1 MAKCGQCTR
10 TATDVERDAS
20 QIVYGHVASYKTDSI
35 LFLSIDKFLIEMN
48 IFERNLRAYDDI
60 MLRKV
65 KVSVLMTVF
74 NTDLSYTKRA
84 IDSVLNQD
92 FQDFELI
99 IIDDG
104 SKENNRDSLMDY
116 VEKYE
121 DKISYIRHSNRGQ
134 SESINR
140 GVLFSLGEYIA
151 IIDSDDQYKPNHLST
166 CLQEIN
172 ELDLICSTTETIVDC
187 DNDYYVPDKNDL
199 TKLIH
204 LDDVILFGTFFGRK
218 NVFTSID
225 FKTRFSADSHFYEQ
239 ASKLFRVSK
248 LDLRTYVYHR
258 NIPTSIC
265 ATIKKANL
273 VKA

>member
-1 MAKCGQCTR
+1 LAKP
-10 TATDVERDAS
+10 DE
-20 QIVYGHVASYKTDSI
+20 
-35 LFLSIDKFLIEMN
+35 
-48 IFERNLRAYDDI
+48 I
-60 MLRKV
+60 MLKQI

-74 NTDLSYTKRA
+74 NTNLVYTKRA

-104 SKENNRDSLMDY
+104 SKENNRESLMDY

-134 SESINR
+134 SESVNR
-140 GVLFSLGEYIA
+140 GVLYSLGEYIT
-151 IIDSDDQYKPNHLST
+151 IIDSDDEYKPNHLST
-166 CLQEIN
+166 CLREIE
-172 ELDLICSTTETIVDC
+172 ELDLICSTTETIVDD
-187 DNDYYVPDKNDL
+187 DNDYFVPDKNDQ

-204 LDDVILFGTFFGRK
+204 LDEVILFGTLFGRK
-218 NVFTSID
+218 KVFTSID
-225 FKTRFSADSHFYEQ
+225 FKTGFAADADFYEQ
-239 ASKLFRVSK
+239 ATKLFRVKK

-258 NIPTSIC
+258 NIPNSIC

-273 VKA
+273 IKP